1 MQVRENINIE
11 QGGDKMF
18 IYSVRASTLKF
29 FGTVI
34 LSVAVLIALICFI
47 PTAQTKEAQVF
58 SVGTEIK
65 YDNVKSNEDR
75 IKFLGQFGWEVDP
88 TPTKEETVTIPDEFD
103 RIYTGY
109 NNIQKEQ
116 GLDLDKYKRKE
127 VIRYCYTVTNYPDYT
142 ETVNATLLIYRNRV
156 IGGDISAAAADG
168 FTHGFEKG

>member
-1 MQVRENINIE
+1 
-11 QGGDKMF
+11 MF

-29 FGTVI
+29 FGAVI
-34 LSVAVLIALICFI
+34 LSVAALIALICFI
-47 PTAQTKEAQVF
+47 PTAGTNDTEAF
-58 SVGTEIK
+58 SVGKEIR

-75 IKFLGQFGWEVDP
+75 VNFLRQFGWEVDP

-116 GLDLDKYKRKE
+116 GLDLSDYKRKE
-127 VIRYCYTVTNYPDYT
+127 VIRYSYNVTNYPDYA
-142 ETVNATLLIYRNRV
+142 EPVNATLLVYRNRV

-168 FTHGFEKG
+168 FTHGFEKNS